1 MKFVR
6 NDKHRKK
13 FSSSFIFTKNKNNI
27 EKIFENSKKY
37 IIDKLNIESIF
48 KQFYF
53 IEKLYTH
60 LRDKNIIGDLI
71 FDFSQKIPYKV
82 IEMHILDENNEIIE
96 NVPNLKQ
103 GKIEKIDHSQ
113 SVSVLNLIN

>member
-13 FSSSFIFTKNKNNI
+13 FSSTIIFRKNKNKI
-27 EKIFENSKKY
+27 EKFYENSKKY
-37 IIDKLNIESIF
+37 IIEKLNIESIF

-53 IEKLYTH
+53 IEKLYTN

-82 IEMHILDENNEIIE
+82 TEMHILDENNENIE
-96 NVPNLKQ
+96 YVPSFKQ
-103 GKIEKIDHSQ
+103 GKLEKIDQSL